1 VKKYFL
7 PLLCFLLSACNSDNE
22 VKQVPAGLL
31 SKEKM
36 VSIMIDVHIE
46 ESKLMQ
52 QNYTPDSGQIAFRN
66 RKEEI
71 LKKNGVSQED
81 FQKSYQ
87 YYLENITEMDAI
99 YAVVIDSLSLRESKG
114 VLN

>member
-7 PLLCFLLSACNSDNE
+7 PIICFLFSACNSED

-36 VSIMIDVHIE
+36 ISILIDVHIE

-52 QNYTPDSGQIAFRN
+52 RNFKPDSGQIAFRN

-87 YYLENITEMDAI
+87 YYMENITEMDAI
-99 YAVVIDSLSLRESKG
+99 YAIVIDSLSLRESKG
-114 VLN
+114 LLN